1 MPGPANAPYGGAAQ
15 PLVDWLQT
23 VRNIPS
29 RITGFADRALG
40 VAPQPGVIMPGA
52 LMPWTQPNGDA
63 GAKYMDAAGPKPL
76 VGKQRVRAAVGRNLG
91 NAR

>member
-40 VAPQPGVIMPGA
+40 VAPQPGAIMPGA

-63 GAKYMDAAGPKPL
+63 EAAQKYMDAAGPKPL
-76 VGKQRVRAAVGRNLG
+76 VGKQRVRAAVGRKNG
-91 NAR
+91 Y